1 MSQVQP
7 GIGKKQMADASPRVV
22 HPPINIESI
31 KSPDGPDTIDLCRM
45 TIPVPGFT
53 IKEISLKVIDG
64 CLDIRAEK
72 LSPDAQDEEALKF
85 SWCVPNYTLKRVVSL
100 PNGTLPNQVR
110 ASLDKAIVTVTYPR
124 YAKAWDVPLETP
136 DSEPSTLLLT
146 QGEEPEGPTVTIS
159 DSSTNTE
166 RFKFDDAPR
175 TERRASV

>member
-1 MSQVQP
+1 MSQVQS
-7 GIGKKQMADASPRVV
+7 GIGKRQVADASPRVV

-31 KSPDGPDTIDLCRM
+31 KSTDGLDTIDLCRL
-45 TIPVPGFT
+45 TVPVPGFT
-53 IKEISLKVIDG
+53 MKEINLKVIDG

-124 YAKAWDVPLETP
+124 YAKPWDVPLETP
-136 DSEPSTLLLT
+136 GSEPFPPLLT
-146 QGEEPEGPTVTIS
+146 QGEEPEGPTATNS
-159 DSSTNTE
+159 DNNANAES
-166 RFKFDDAPR
+166 FKFDDASR
-175 TERRASV
+175 IERRASV